1 MKGCKRIEEYGVI
14 GNLETCVLVG
24 RDGSIDW
31 GCFPYLDSPS
41 LFSALLDDEKGG
53 RFSIRP
59 AGPFE
64 STIAYIP
71 ETNVLQTHFVL
82 SDARMALTDFMPVR
96 GGAEVSCRTVFRRLF
111 CTEGEVKIEIAF
123 EPAFDYGRRTP
134 RFYQDDGGIGAEADG
149 ESLWLQSPLPLGIHE
164 RGAHGKAILRA
175 GKIVWFAMHYGRDK
189 HVFPEDCEAVL
200 KKTVTFWTDWAR
212 TGAEERIDFER
223 SWRDAAVRSNLAL
236 KLLTHPDTGAIA
248 AAGTTS
254 LPEVV
259 GGVRNWDYRYS
270 WVRDAAFTVQALHD
284 MGHKKAAEDYFG
296 WIRSICGESFH
307 PSAIRV
313 CYGLDGKPV
322 PEEENIETLQG
333 YRGSRPVRVGNA
345 ASHQFQLDIYGELVN
360 ALYETISHGER
371 PTEWT
376 WTVIRSVI
384 DYVCE
389 KWKEPDAGIW
399 EMRKA
404 PAHYTYSK
412 LMCWVAIDRGLRIAK
427 EFSFPH
433 FGQMDEG
440 RVRDTPGHTG
450 PWVQPLDRKLRS
462 SLRFPPSRC
471 HEPAYPRPWL
481 SRPKDPRVLGTIEAT
496 VKELTKEGLVYR
508 YRVDDG
514 LPGREP
520 PFVLCSFWLVD
531 ALILAG
537 QLRKAQELFEN
548 IIHRASPAGL
558 YGEEIDPSTGEHRG
572 NYPQGFS
579 HVGLINSAFYLAR
592 ARKGEPAGPEVNPAH
607 TAESHLADGK
617 GRGDEWGTSRSCNHG
632 GINGVGTGDG
642 ERVCPGRG
650 VNRTSFTGTEGLE
663 GTARDVARLG
673 RAPSSPR
680 T

>member
-1 MKGCKRIEEYGVI
+1 MPV
-14 GNLETCVLVG
+14 
-24 RDGSIDW
+24 W
-31 GCFPYLDSPS
+31 PS
-41 LFSALLDDEKGG
+41 LISC
-53 RFSIRP
+53 RC
-59 AGPFE
+59 
-64 STIAYIP
+64 
-71 ETNVLQTHFVL
+71 V
-82 SDARMALTDFMPVR
+82 
-96 GGAEVSCRTVFRRLF
+96 GAEVSCRTVFRRLF
-111 CTEGEVKIEIAF
+111 CTEGEAKIEIAF

-248 AAGTTS
+248 AGGTTS

-427 EFSFPH
+427 EFSFPAPSDRWTKAASGIRRAILDH
-433 FGQMDEG
+433 GFNRSIGSF
-440 RVRDTPGHTG
+440 
-450 PWVQPLDRKLRS
+450 VQAFDSPHLDAT
-462 SLRFPPSRC
+462 SRRI
-471 HEPAYPRPWL
+471 PVL
-481 SRPKDPRVLGTIEAT
+481 GFLGPKDPRVLGTIEAT

-592 ARKGEPAGPEVNPAH
+592 ARKGEPAGPKSTQRIRPKA
-607 TAESHLADGK
+607 TLLTGK
-617 GRGDEWGTSRSCNHG
+617 GE
-632 GINGVGTGDG
+632 
-642 ERVCPGRG
+642 E
-650 VNRTSFTGTEGLE
+650 NRMGHLT
-663 GTARDVARLG
+663 
-673 RAPSSPR
+673 
-680 T
+680 